1 MRNGCWFRIAGAT
14 PEEKEEE
21 EEAFLCNLLAV
32 ASIAVAPLPSI
43 QLHGKRVAIK
53 PGERIC
59 RALN

>member
-1 MRNGCWFRIAGAT
+1 MRNGRRFRIAGAT
-14 PEEKEEE
+14 PEE
-21 EEAFLCNLLAV
+21 EEAFLRNLLAA

-43 QLHGKRVAIK
+43 QLHGKRVTIK